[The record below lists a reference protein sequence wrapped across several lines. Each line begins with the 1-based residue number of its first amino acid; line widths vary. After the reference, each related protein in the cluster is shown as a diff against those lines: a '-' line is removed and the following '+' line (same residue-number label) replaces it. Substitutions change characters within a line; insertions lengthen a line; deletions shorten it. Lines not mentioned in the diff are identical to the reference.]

1 MSVKIYH
8 NPRCSKSRATLAILE
23 DEGIDPEIIEYLQS
37 PPDAETLAEI
47 LQLLGRKP
55 AELMRTGE
63 DEYKQAHDSMAAMSD
78 DEKIVWMTE
87 NPRVIERPIVVTP
100 KGARVGRPPE
110 SIREIL

>member
-23 DEGIDPEIIEYLQS
+23 DEGIDPEIIDYLQN

-47 LQLLGRKP
+47 LQLLGRTP

-63 DEYKQAHDSMAAMSD
+63 DEYQQARDSMAAMSD
-78 DEKIVWMTE
+78 DEKITWMTA